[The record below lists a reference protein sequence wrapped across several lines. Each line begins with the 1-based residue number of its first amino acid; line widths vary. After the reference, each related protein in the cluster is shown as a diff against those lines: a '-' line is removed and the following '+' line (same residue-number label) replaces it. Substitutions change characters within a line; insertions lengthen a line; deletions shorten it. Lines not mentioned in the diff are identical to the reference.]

1 MVWCG
6 QLSSD
11 SRHYGQGGAPHWIVI
26 IKQHDITHSQA
37 ELSLLHH
44 SVWLDSIKTLF
55 GFRMKRFLRLCRKW
69 KQQIFPM
76 FDVQ

>member
-44 SVWLDSIKTLF
+44 SVWLVDLGEALTLHHS
-55 GFRMKRFLRLCRKW
+55 FLLLN
-69 KQQIFPM
+69 INF
-76 FDVQ
+76 FSLLI